1 MAPTVTHF
9 RSIRG
14 QDDLMEVVG
23 ACARR
28 PTPLPQPPRLPR
40 RDYVVASFEDTSG
53 REVTRCDVFGY
64 EGRRYVNPRPRIILE
79 IADWSERISRG
90 LLAFVKPSDGV
101 ENRLCRRLLEAL

>member
-1 MAPTVTHF
+1 
-9 RSIRG
+9 
-14 QDDLMEVVG
+14 
-23 ACARR
+23 
-28 PTPLPQPPRLPR
+28 
-40 RDYVVASFEDTSG
+40 
-53 REVTRCDVFGY
+53 VFGY